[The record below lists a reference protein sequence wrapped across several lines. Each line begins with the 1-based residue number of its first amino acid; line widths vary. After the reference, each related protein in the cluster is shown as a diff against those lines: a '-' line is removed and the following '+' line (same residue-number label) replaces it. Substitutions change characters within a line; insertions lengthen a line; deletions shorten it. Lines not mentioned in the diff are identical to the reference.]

1 MLPRLLLIAFLSVSL
16 TAFAQ
21 KGAGSSG
28 GSAPSGSA
36 SGTTGAAGAP
46 VLPTTQQTTGGLSG
60 QQAQTPGLSNP
71 SQLQTGT
78 PTIPETMGG
87 PAGNSGTT
95 QPNPANLNNTTG
107 SGGSVGGVV
116 GGGVLL
122 STPQATFDSP
132 QPTAGISDAGRAG
145 ISDNSTIN
153 TGLAASLNSSTVVY
167 SSVPTTNTVTENP
180 ATAAVSARGPANDLG
195 PSFYSDTVGAAPVNG
210 PSVAEVAAQY
220 KTQQNAQG
228 VKTYTN
234 ADIPPQSSGSM
245 NSPMMASNAQPPL
258 PGSSASARSGAAE
271 PPQTQANSGTQQQT
285 AQQTNDNGTTP
296 QVNQPQ
302 SQPTQSQRSP
312 SQQSQNENQSLPST
326 STFLPLLGLLGIATS
341 GLGIWYRKHRK

>member
-1 MLPRLLLIAFLSVSL
+1 
-16 TAFAQ
+16 
-21 KGAGSSG
+21 
-28 GSAPSGSA
+28 
-36 SGTTGAAGAP
+36 
-46 VLPTTQQTTGGLSG
+46 
-60 QQAQTPGLSNP
+60 
-71 SQLQTGT
+71 
-78 PTIPETMGG
+78 
-87 PAGNSGTT
+87 
-95 QPNPANLNNTTG
+95 
-107 SGGSVGGVV
+107 
-116 GGGVLL
+116 
-122 STPQATFDSP
+122 
-132 QPTAGISDAGRAG
+132 
-145 ISDNSTIN
+145 
-153 TGLAASLNSSTVVY
+153 
-167 SSVPTTNTVTENP
+167 VTENP

-258 PGSSASARSGAAE
+258 LGSSASARSGAAE
-271 PPQTQANSGTQQQT
+271 PQTQANSGTQQQT
-285 AQQTNDNGTTP
+285 AQQTNENGTTP

-312 SQQSQNENQSLPST
+312 AQQSQNENQSLPST